1 MIPCPRPFLLIGAAL
16 LLGAAAAQAQR
27 SDLFPVQRRAV
38 SVDLA
43 ARIVEP
49 RSAPA
54 LPPTVNNP
62 FAPQGFDQDD
72 GSEGA
77 PAASGSSQAGA
88 RPAARTG
95 RDTLEVIAAN
105 ITPTGTISRRGEPI
119 LLFGSKQVRVGEE
132 LTVTYEGTTH
142 VLTVTAI
149 QSTSFTVRLNNDEL
163 TRPIKP
169 GAKP

>member
-1 MIPCPRPFLLIGAAL
+1 MTPRFSSL
-16 LLGAAAAQAQR
+16 LLTASALALASTALAQR
-27 SDLFPVQRRAV
+27 SDLLPVQRRAT

-49 RSAPA
+49 KSAPA
-54 LPPTVNNP
+54 LPATVNNP
-62 FAPQGFDQDD
+62 FAPEGFDLPD
-72 GSEGA
+72 GAETAG
-77 PAASGSSQAGA
+77 PAGA
-88 RPAARTG
+88 AAGAARAPVRSM
-95 RDTLEVIAAN
+95 RDTLETIAAN

-132 LTVTYEGTTH
+132 LTVTYEGTTYI
-142 VLTVTAI
+142 LTVSAI

>member
-1 MIPCPRPFLLIGAAL
+1 MNLRLSSL
-16 LLGAAAAQAQR
+16 LLTAAAFALSTDVLAQR
-27 SDLFPVQRRAV
+27 SDLLPVQRRAA

-54 LPPTVNNP
+54 LPATLNNP
-62 FAPQGFDQDD
+62 FAPEGFDLPD
-72 GSEGA
+72 GAEAGG
-77 PAASGSSQAGA
+77 PGSGPG
-88 RPAARTG
+88 AARAAVRTL

-132 LTVTYEGTTH
+132 LTVTYEGTTY

-149 QSTSFTVRLNNDEL
+149 QSTNFTVRLNNDEL